1 MKNHIFL
8 VITLFLSYSITFAQ
22 IPDPQ
27 YNNYNYLDSTKNNKS
42 HNHQKKFQ
50 PKILFG
56 MGEFNFKGDIED
68 TRNNGLIGRTGVHF
82 GLSTNIN
89 DFFNL
94 SIILQEGIVRVDG
107 IKEESVPTN
116 YPENFMSTLNS
127 IGLYLD
133 YNFKNF
139 VFKKLVISPFLT
151 TGINYLRFD
160 SKGSNDET
168 NDEYEINLAELWTLD
183 PENENKYSEN
193 TFGIPLG
200 FGVNLKLSE
209 RMDFKFS
216 SIMHITGTDYIDN
229 IVNSG
234 NDRYVVT
241 SGTFIYDIFCYEC
254 DEEIVPIYNDADF
267 ADVNYEILDKE
278 DSDKDGIIDINDF
291 CSNTIKGVKV
301 DEFGCPIDSDNDGV
315 ADYKDIEENTPQGS
329 IVNTQGVQLTDEM
342 GEKLYLSYLNSGSRS
357 DANVYFEEKYPT
369 EKFVKITKEVI
380 NKKGDTL
387 SIDIY
392 KPRIVLLIE
401 EQEKKNIGGVIP
413 ATQVDLTSNP
423 TYRVR
428 IDMYDKGI
436 SAEKINNLL
445 SISDLKSTLIQ
456 KTSVYFSGEFE
467 NMLEAREYNK
477 QMVLKGYDKSVVM
490 EDLRGELRI
499 IDEEELDREEA
510 KSTAVLKENLPKIE
524 NILFRVFLESKI
536 ADEYDR
542 DFYDLDDIQPLP
554 GEDGFTYIYSGSF
567 SNYEDAI
574 QHRNN
579 RYELGYDN
587 AKVIAFK
594 DGNIVDAEEYMKTYE
609 KQKESAVYGDVTFEI
624 QLGYASNINEIK
636 EIDLINSLDNVK
648 IRKNDEGL
656 VRYSVGNYKNLQS
669 ASIKHTEIQKMGF
682 SNAYIIAF
690 YNDVQISLKK
700 AQDLIGF

>member
-8 VITLFLSYSITFAQ
+8 VITLFLSYSITFGQ

-209 RMDFKFS
+209 RMDFKFT

-445 SISDLKSTLIQ
+445 SITDLKSTLIQ

-542 DFYDLDDIQPLP
+542 DFYDLDDIQTLP

-594 DGNIVDAEEYMKTYE
+594 DGNTVDAEEYMKTYE

>member
-8 VITLFLSYSITFAQ
+8 VITLFLSYSITFGQ

-168 NDEYEINLAELWTLD
+168 NDKYEINLAELWTLD

-209 RMDFKFS
+209 RMDFKFT

-445 SISDLKSTLIQ
+445 SITDLKSTLIQ

-542 DFYDLDDIQPLP
+542 DFYDLDDIQTLP

-594 DGNIVDAEEYMKTYE
+594 DGNTVDAEEYMKTYE